1 MPMSDSAAESIALP
15 HDPDVVPSTLHFPVV
30 GIGASAGGLPALQTL
45 LENMPSANEMAFVV
59 ILHLSPAH
67 PSSAAA
73 ILQRATRMT
82 VVQVCSEVHIEPGHV
97 YVIAPNLH
105 LSMVDGS
112 LLVSEQS
119 RPRGQH
125 VAIDLFFRTLASVH
139 RERSIAV
146 VLSGTG
152 ADGAVGIARIKEQG
166 GVTLAQAPGD
176 AEHDGMPAAVIRTG
190 AVDFVLPV
198 ADMAQKLLELWANA
212 KSIQLPTQGE
222 DIGMV
227 AQPPTEVDAASA
239 ERALQDIIGT
249 LLSHTGHDFRHYKRA
264 TVLRRIERR
273 MQVRQ
278 LPTLPDYRDLLAND
292 GGEHKALLDDMLIG
306 VTNFFRDREAFEALE
321 RVVLPELF
329 KDKGPADEVRAWSAA
344 CATGEEAYSLA
355 MLMADQAAQG
365 ETSPTFQVF
374 ASDIDDRAIDAARA
388 GNFPASIIT
397 DVAPTRLREYFNKD
411 DDRFRIRRSLRDRI
425 LFASH
430 NLLRDPP
437 FSRLDLISCR
447 NLLIYLNRDV
457 QVRLLQTFHF
467 ALKPGGYLFL
477 GSSES
482 AESVADYFIAVDKKN
497 RIYRARGGSRPLHYQ
512 NPSSAVYGARL
523 PEVSR
528 PKLPGKRPISYAE
541 LHQRALAQI
550 APPSAVIDSDGNI
563 VHMSEHA
570 GQFLRMGGGEP
581 SRNLLA
587 LVLPELRLEL
597 RSALYQA
604 TQHDTSVECL
614 PVAVAGEGAAE
625 SVAMTVRPFRDS
637 EAEGTGL
644 SAPPLEFLLVTFQRV
659 AAALDTAVQ
668 VRPSGGHDVRL
679 AQFKAE
685 LARKREQLQ
694 ETLENSE
701 VPTEELRASNE
712 ELQAINEELRSA
724 AEELETSKEELQ
736 SVNEELVTVNYELKV
751 KVEETGKAN
760 DDLNNLIASTDIA
773 TIFVDSGLRIKR
785 FTPRA
790 ADLFS
795 IIASDVGRSLLDL
808 THKLVYDELAED
820 VSATF
825 DTLRVVEREVHSTEG
840 RCYIVR
846 LLPYRT
852 NEDRIEGAVMTFFD
866 ITLRRRAEEAA
877 RAIEARMRMVAESA
891 NDYAIITMDGAGRA
905 TSWNKG
911 AEKLFGYSSDEMLG
925 QPLDRLFVPED
936 LAKGMPADELRR
948 ACADGRAED
957 ELWLVRKD
965 GSRFFCS
972 GVTTPLRSIEPG
984 GDPGGEFYGYAKI
997 ARDETARERHGKERE
1012 QAFSREHAER
1022 CDAENA
1028 AALKDEFLAV
1038 MSHELRHPL
1047 NMIHINVE
1055 LLSRMPELR
1064 QSATFLRAASIIRH
1078 AVTSQAKIIDD
1089 LMDISRVRTG
1099 KLSLT
1104 MAPVVLDTVVQA
1116 IVEVARSDPGANDL
1130 TIELRGSAGGAAVLA
1145 DEVRVEQVIMNLLSN
1160 AIKFTPKGGRIEAAI
1175 AREDG
1180 FVRVDVADS
1189 GQGIAADFLPHVFDM
1204 YGQSMSVTTR
1214 SKGGL
1219 GIGLALVREI
1229 MALHGGRVE
1238 AASAGIGKG
1247 ACFSLWL
1254 PMLDS
1259 KAAPPPGDAGDGEDG
1274 MTGLRIMLVDDME
1287 DMLHVF
1293 QSLLEMNGATVFAA
1307 TSARQGLEVLGRED
1321 VDLLISDISMPEID
1335 GYEFLRRVHAMP
1347 KHAGLPAVAIT
1358 GMRRDADI
1366 AQARAAGFS
1375 AHLGKPVSVERL
1387 NAVVRELV
1395 PRRVR
1400 SA

>member
-1 MPMSDSAAESIALP
+1 MSDSTVESVALP
-15 HDPDVVPSTLHFPVV
+15 HDPGVVPSTLHFPVV
-30 GIGASAGGLPALQTL
+30 GIGASAGGLPALQTMF
-45 LENMPSANEMAFVV
+45 ENMPAVNEMAFVV
-59 ILHLSPAH
+59 ILHLSPKH

-73 ILQRATRMT
+73 ILQRVTRMP
-82 VVQVCSEVHIEPGHV
+82 VVQVTSEVHIQPGHV
-97 YVIAPNLH
+97 YVIAPNQQ
-105 LSMVDGS
+105 MAMMDG
-112 LLVSEQS
+112 LLQVGELE

-125 VAIDLFFRTLASVH
+125 VAIDLFFRTLAAVH
-139 RERSIAV
+139 RERAIAV

-152 ADGAVGIARIKEQG
+152 SDGAVGIARVKEQG
-166 GVTLAQAPGD
+166 GVTIAQAPAD
-176 AEHDGMPAAVIRTG
+176 AEYDGMPSAAIRTG

-198 ADMAQKLLELWANA
+198 SDMPQKLIELWDNA
-212 KSIQLPTQGE
+212 KAIQLPMDGDE
-222 DIGMV
+222 DIGQVDKPLTAEDV
-227 AQPPTEVDAASA
+227 ADA
-239 ERALQDIIGT
+239 ERALQDVIGM
-249 LLSHTGHDFRHYKRA
+249 LLSHTGQDFRHYKRA

-278 LPTLPDYRDLLAND
+278 AHTLPEYRDLLESDAS
-292 GGEHKALLDDMLIG
+292 EHKSLLGDMLIG

-321 RVVLPELF
+321 REVVPELF
-329 KDKGPADEVRAWSAA
+329 KDKGSGDEVRAWVAA
-344 CATGEEAYSLA
+344 CSSGEEAYSMA
-355 MLMADQAAQG
+355 MLLADQAAHM
-365 ETSPTFQVF
+365 EHPPSFQVF
-374 ASDIDDRAIDAARA
+374 ASDIDDRAIDVARS
-388 GNFPASIIT
+388 GNFPASIMT
-397 DVAPTRLREYFNKD
+397 DVAPSRLRQYFAKE
-411 DDRFRIRRSLRDRI
+411 DDRYRIRKPLRDRI

-467 ALKPGGYLFL
+467 ALKSGGYLFL
-477 GSSES
+477 GTSES
-482 AESVADYFIAVDKKN
+482 AESVAEYFVPVDKKN
-497 RIYRARGGSRPLHYQ
+497 RIYRARTDSRPAHHQ

-528 PKLPGKRPISYAE
+528 PKLPGKRQFSFAE
-541 LHQRALAQI
+541 LHQRALARS
-550 APPSAVIDSDGNI
+550 APPSAVLDGEGNI
-563 VHMSEHA
+563 VHMSEQA
-570 GQFLRMGGGEP
+570 GRFLRMGGGEP
-581 SRNLLA
+581 SCNVLS

-597 RSALYQA
+597 RSAMYQA
-604 TQHDTSVECL
+604 AEHGAAVECRPIDL
-614 PVAVAGEGAAE
+614 ADKDALGTI
-625 SVAMTVRPFRDS
+625 AMTVRPYRDP
-637 EAEGTGL
+637 EAEND
-644 SAPPLEFLLVTFQRV
+644 FLLVLFNRIEAASDKG
-659 AAALDTAVQ
+659 AAAQ
-668 VRPSGGHDVRL
+668 PNGSHDVVL
-679 AQFKAE
+679 AQLEAE
-685 LARKREQLQ
+685 LQRKRSQLQ

-701 VPTEELRASNE
+701 ISTEELRASNE

-724 AEELETSKEELQ
+724 TEELETSKEELQ
-736 SVNEELVTVNYELKV
+736 SVNEELITVNYELKV

-808 THKLVYDELAED
+808 THKLDYDQLAED

-825 DTLRVVEREVHSTEG
+825 DTLRVVEREVRSNDG
-840 RCYIVR
+840 RYYIVR

-866 ITLRRRAEEAA
+866 ITLRRNAEEQA
-877 RAIEARMRMVAESA
+877 RASEARMRMVAESA
-891 NDYAIITMDGAGRA
+891 NDFAIVTQDEAGRT

-911 AEKLFGYSSDEMLG
+911 AEKLFGYTEQEMLG
-925 QPLDRLFVPED
+925 QGLDRLFTPED
-936 LAKGMPADELRR
+936 VARGAPADELRR
-948 ACADGRAED
+948 AREDGRAED
-957 ELWLVRKD
+957 ERWHMRKD

-972 GVTTPLRSIEPG
+972 GVTTPLR
-984 GDPGGEFYGYAKI
+984 GEDGRGQLYGYAKI
-997 ARDETARERHGKERE
+997 ARDETARERQGKERE
-1012 QAFSREHAER
+1012 RALNREQAER

-1064 QSATFLRAASIIRH
+1064 QSPTFIRAASIIRN
-1078 AVTSQAKIIDD
+1078 AVMSQAKIIDD

-1104 MAPVVLDTVVQA
+1104 MAPVVLDTVVQG
-1116 IVEVARSDPGANDL
+1116 IVDVARSDPAAKDL
-1130 TIELRGSAGGAAVLA
+1130 TIATSGSADGATVLA
-1145 DEVRVEQVIMNLLSN
+1145 DVVRVEQVVMNLLSN
-1160 AIKFTPKGGRIEAAI
+1160 AVKFTPKSGRIEA
-1175 AREDG
+1175 RLSRDDG
-1180 FVRVDVADS
+1180 FVRIDVIDN
-1189 GQGIAADFLPHVFDM
+1189 GQGIAPTFLPHVFDM

-1229 MALHGGRVE
+1229 VSLHGGRVE
-1238 AASAGIGKG
+1238 AASDGIGKG
-1247 ACFSLWL
+1247 ARFTLWL
-1254 PMLDS
+1254 PLLDS
-1259 KAAPPPGDAGDGEDG
+1259 KAAPLPGNVAADDEG
-1274 MTGLRIMLVDDME
+1274 MAGLRILLVDDME

-1293 QSLLEMNGATVFAA
+1293 QSLLEMSGATVFAA
-1307 TSARQGLEVLGRED
+1307 TGALQGLDILARED
-1321 VDLLISDISMPEID
+1321 IDLLISDISMPEID
-1335 GYEFLRRVHAMP
+1335 GYELLRRAHALP
-1347 KHAGLPAVAIT
+1347 KYAQLPAVAIT

-1366 AQARAAGFS
+1366 AEARAAGFS

-1387 NAVVRELV
+1387 NAVVRELL
-1395 PRRVR
+1395 PRRRKGV
-1400 SA
+1400 